1 MSTKPGFFNE
11 FFNMSNSEIFK
22 CSLFSLKMG
31 LFICLLLIV
40 ISCSMSCI
48 NLLFFDVPNTSKK
61 INDYEYK
68 DFSCDDDDNNS
79 YLENFKYT
87 GPIDEKQIA
96 KNSFSVYEM
105 TDLTPISDAVLT
117 GQARRVLQNDDGETT
132 VFFEVD
138 AHLYV
143 INGSPFANDTS
154 LISVPMITVV
164 PGTPMN
170 SALPSTSPTN
180 IPPAT
185 PQDYLVYLSHKN
197 GDRYKVGSL
206 TKDNDGIYKLRVHT
220 TDPKLVNHIYDFN
233 KVSIVFTDYKNE
245 QEILSGYL
253 DKLNK

>member
-31 LFICLLLIV
+31 LFICLLLII

-48 NLLFFDVPNTSKK
+48 NLLFFDNSKYK
-61 INDYEYK
+61 DYGYK
-68 DFSCDDDDNNS
+68 DFKEYSSCDDDM

-87 GPIDEKQIA
+87 GPIDEQQIA

-105 TDLTPISDAVLT
+105 TDLTPVSDSVLT
-117 GQARRVLQNDDGETT
+117 GQARRILHNDDGETT

-138 AHLYV
+138 AHLY
-143 INGSPFANDTS
+143 IIHGSPFANDTS
-154 LISVPMITVV
+154 LISKPMITVA

-170 SALPSTSPTN
+170 SALPSTSQITA
-180 IPPAT
+180 PPST
-185 PQDYLVYLSHKN
+185 PQDYVVYLSNKE
-197 GDRYKVGSL
+197 GDKYKVGNL
-206 TKDNDGIYKLRVHT
+206 VKDNDGIYKLRVHT
-220 TDPKLVNHIYDFN
+220 TDLKLVNHMYDFN
-233 KVSIVFTDYKNE
+233 KVSIVFTDYKDE